1 MRNIKI
7 ITDSCSDLSAEL
19 LAKYDIDYAKMA
31 TVLDGVESPAL
42 LEWTKDDVHAFYD
55 TMRAGKRIT
64 TTQVPVDEFNRIFTE
79 YLDKGCDI
87 VYIGCSSTLSGSI
100 NTGRLTAKKLL
111 DNYPDAK
118 ISCIDSL
125 NACYGEG
132 ILAIKAAEMA
142 ADGKGVDDIT
152 QEINAMRKNVN
163 QFATVHTLDYLKRA
177 GRVSASSAFFGNLM
191 GVKPILIS
199 DTRGMNV
206 AIKKSRGRA
215 KSFDDI
221 TALLKEAV
229 INPEEQTIYL
239 AHADCSEDD
248 LNKLYEKIKAEIP
261 CRDIHIGYIGPIIG
275 ATVGP
280 ECIGV
285 WCCGQEV
292 TFTGE
297 E

>member
-229 INPEEQTIYL
+229 IKPEEQTIYL

>member
-31 TVLDGVESPAL
+31 TVLDGAESPAL
-42 LEWTKDDVHAFYD
+42 LEWTREDVHAFYD

-79 YLDKGCDI
+79 YLEKGCDI

-132 ILAIKAAEMA
+132 MLAIKAAEMA
-142 ADGKGVDDIT
+142 AGGKGVDEIT
-152 QEINAMRKNVN
+152 QEINATRKKVN

-199 DTRGMNV
+199 DTRGMN
-206 AIKKSRGRA
+206 AAFKKSRGRA

-221 TALLKEAV
+221 TSLLKEAI
-229 INPEEQTIYL
+229 INPGEQTVYL
-239 AHADCSEDD
+239 AHADCSEED

-261 CRDIHIGYIGPIIG
+261 CKDIHTGYIGPIIG

-280 ECIGV
+280 ECVGV
-285 WCCGQEV
+285 WCYGQEV